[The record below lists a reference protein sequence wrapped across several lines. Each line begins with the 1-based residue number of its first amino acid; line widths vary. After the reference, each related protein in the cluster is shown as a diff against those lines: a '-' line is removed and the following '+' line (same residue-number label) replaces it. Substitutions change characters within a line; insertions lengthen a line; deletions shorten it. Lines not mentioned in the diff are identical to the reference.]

1 MKPINNFDSVEVPN
15 EHRRLTP
22 GGYVCRITKV
32 ENVADKEYL
41 RMEYDIAEGSLKGYW
56 DDNDERYGWRDSFVR
71 SYKEKA
77 HGFFKAFVQSVEQSN
92 SGYVWKW
99 DEQTLKGKLVGIVLS
114 EEEYEKRDGSI
125 GSRLKANKTVSV
137 DRIRS
142 GDYTVPA
149 KKTLVVNERTSAPAV
164 ADDDL
169 PFDFS

>member
-32 ENVADKEYL
+32 EDVADKEYL
-41 RMEYDIAEGSLKGYW
+41 RIEYDIAEGSLKGYW

-77 HGFFKAFVQSVEQSN
+77 HGFFKQFVQSVEQSN

-99 DEQTLKGKLVGIVLS
+99 DEQTLKGKLVGIILS

-149 KKTLVVNERTSAPAV
+149 KKTLSVNERTSAPAV
-164 ADDDL
+164 TDDDL
-169 PFDFS
+169 PFDF